1 MADRYA
7 GWNGELGQKIHAGA
21 SLDDLAQIVHAQ
33 GISPQPRSGR
43 QERLENI
50 VNRFV

>member
-1 MADRYA
+1 MKDRYA
-7 GWNGELGQKIHAGA
+7 GWEGDLGKKISGGA
-21 SLDDLAQIVHAQ
+21 SLDDLASLVHAQ

-50 VNRFV
+50 VNNFV